1 MDWLTPMLAFVGG
14 ATGAA
19 ASYVAAQRS
28 TRQRERQGQREE
40 WGRRFTTALADVGSE
55 DFRRR
60 VLGRVVLVQ
69 LAESEL
75 ADVQDRQLADTVL
88 EMGARLDADGDDVTL
103 GVAGATVDLLE
114 FVEDTGE

>member
-1 MDWLTPMLAFVGG
+1 MDWLTPLLAFVGAAAG
-14 ATGAA
+14 AG
-19 ASYVAAQRS
+19 ASYVAAQRG

-40 WGRRFTTALADVGSE
+40 WGRRFTTALDDVGSGE
-55 DFRRR
+55 FRRR

-75 ADVQDRQLADTVL
+75 AGVQDRRLADTVL

-103 GVAGATVDLLE
+103 GMAGVRMDVLE
-114 FVEDTGE
+114 FVEDTEK